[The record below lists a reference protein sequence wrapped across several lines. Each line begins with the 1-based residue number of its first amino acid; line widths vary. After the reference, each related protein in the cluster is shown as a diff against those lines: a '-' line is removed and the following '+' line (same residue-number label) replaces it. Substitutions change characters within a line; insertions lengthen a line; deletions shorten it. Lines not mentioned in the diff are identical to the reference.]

1 MSLRKRA
8 RPRRKVHPMQ
18 VGEPAPAPEP
28 TPSYD
33 VGWRDRAL
41 AADGFQCQAQ
51 LGDRL
56 LPGISDEKRAELLGL
71 IRSIPHRRRLVV
83 HHIEPG
89 GMGRSRD
96 NRPENLLTL
105 CDEHHVWVHAHPRE
119 GKLLGLLRG
128 SGS

>member
-1 MSLRKRA
+1 MTLGKRA
-8 RPRRKVHPMQ
+8 KPRRKVHPMQ

-41 AADGFQCQAQ
+41 ARDGYQCQAL
-51 LGDRL
+51 LGDRV
-56 LPGISDEKRAELLGL
+56 LPGVSEGKRHELLAMVTAV
-71 IRSIPHRRRLVV
+71 PHRRRLVV

-89 GMGRSRD
+89 GMGRTRD
-96 NRPENLLTL
+96 NHPDNTLTL
-105 CDEHHVWVHAHPRE
+105 CDEHHLWVHAHPRE
-119 GKLLGLLRG
+119 AKLLGLLRG